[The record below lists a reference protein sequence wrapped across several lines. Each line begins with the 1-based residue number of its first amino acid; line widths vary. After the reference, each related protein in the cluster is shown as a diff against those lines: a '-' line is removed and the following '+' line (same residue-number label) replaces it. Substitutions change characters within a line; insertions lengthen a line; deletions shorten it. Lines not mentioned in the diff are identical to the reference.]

1 MGAYTTSGT
10 LAFPVASI
18 TDNGSTLTIQLS
30 RATTEPVFNTTA
42 TIADENIVDVA
53 AEYGDYLN
61 EDGTYKYAVSITSNI
76 TRHWTDCG
84 DIIAVDAIANTITI
98 STDRLQNK
106 DILIPESYTARNYFL
121 FTPAAPNK
129 GSYATGHYSVA
140 TGHTTQAIG
149 SCSRADGYLTQALGN
164 YSHAEG
170 LTTMAAAQR
179 AHAEGTSTIAAGTNS
194 HAEGDS
200 TQANHTNAHAEGS
213 KTIAGGKNS
222 HAEGDQTQAKGS
234 SSHAEGQYSVASGT
248 FSHAEGY
255 NTQATGKQSHAQGFR
270 TIAAGES
277 QQTWGKYNVED
288 KENLYAHIVGGGT
301 SNNARENIH
310 TLDWKGNAFYK
321 GDMTIRGNEVVASK
335 NDLDTRASGIEQAL
349 QEQGAK
355 LTTLP
360 GEKGNNNA
368 EKFNDLANNA
378 ATGICAHAEG
388 SYATASGNYSHAEG
402 GRTTAGGNYSH
413 AEGQGTQALGPNSH
427 AEGENSIVGTTGNG
441 AHVEGKD
448 NAAHGLLSH
457 VEGQA
462 NQSESGARAA
472 HVEGRD
478 CIAKAAA
485 TYSHVEGRGNV
496 STTSMQHVQGKWN
509 YLDADG
515 KSGNYA
521 HIVGGGT
528 SATDRKNIHTLDWKG
543 NAWFAG
549 TVKVGADQKELATA
563 EYVDEKIN
571 DISLVGK
578 SIENYGEI
586 FNDYENNMAFGL
598 YSHAEG
604 FSTLAGQERYSI
616 NTITAESWE
625 VKDGPEYV
633 FDYKAL
639 NLNVKFAGAKRG
651 DTIAIVCDTTTYKTE
666 ITNITAEGYCQI
678 CEYMPGV
685 NESNME
691 LYNTILSLDTSTIKY
706 AYLENGWAGSG
717 DYSHA
722 EGYYTSASGKASHA
736 AGIHTK
742 ATAEAQTAIGQYNAT
757 NDNALFIVGNGKNI
771 DERSNAFTV
780 NKDGSVYIANSIKI
794 KDRATSQVYSLYIEN
809 GELRMEVAE

>member
-1 MGAYTTSGT
+1 MGSYTTSGT

-42 TIADENIVDVA
+42 TIAAENVVDVA
-53 AEYGDYLN
+53 VEYGDYLN

-76 TRHWTDCG
+76 TKHWTDCG
-84 DIIAVDAIANTITI
+84 DIVAIDAAANTITI
-98 STDRLQNK
+98 STDRLSNK
-106 DILIPESYTARNYFL
+106 DILIPASYTARNYFL

-129 GSYATGHYSVA
+129 GSYVTGNYSVA

-170 LTTMAAAQR
+170 LRTMATAQR
-179 AHAEGTSTIAAGTNS
+179 THAEGTDTIAAGTNA
-194 HAEGDS
+194 HAEGEA

-255 NTQATGKQSHAQGFR
+255 NTQAIGKQSHAAGFR
-270 TIAAGES
+270 TIAVSDS
-277 QQTWGKYNVED
+277 QQAWGKYNLED
-288 KENLYAHIVGGGT
+288 YVRDDSGAIVPDENGNPVVANKYAHIVGGGT
-301 SNNARENIH
+301 SNSARANIH
-310 TLDWKGNAFYK
+310 TLDWNGNAFYK
-321 GDMTIRGNEVVASK
+321 GDITVRGNEVVASK
-335 NDLDTRASGIEQAL
+335 NDLNDIEEAL
-349 QEQGAK
+349 QEHEQK
-355 LTTLP
+355 INTLP
-360 GEKGNNNA
+360 GKKEGSNGA
-368 EKFNDLANNA
+368 EKFNDMGNV
-378 ATGICAHAEG
+378 ATGVCSHAEG
-388 SYATASGNYSHAEG
+388 KGTTASGNYSHAEG
-402 GRTTAGGNYSH
+402 QNS
-413 AEGQGTQALGPNSH
+413 QALGPNSH
-427 AEGENSIVGTTGNG
+427 AEGEHSIVGTSGNG

-448 NAAHGLLSH
+448 NEAHGLLSH

-528 SATDRKNIHTLDWKG
+528 SATNRKNIHTLDWSG

-549 TVKVGADQKELATA
+549 AVKVGADQKELATT
-563 EYVDEKIN
+563 EYVDQKIA
-571 DISLVGK
+571 DVPQPALT
-578 SIENYGEI
+578 I
-586 FNDYENNMAFGL
+586 FDAV
-598 YSHAEG
+598 
-604 FSTLAGQERYSI
+604 Q
-616 NTITAESWE
+616 
-625 VKDGPEYV
+625 
-633 FDYKAL
+633 
-639 NLNVKFAGAKRG
+639 
-651 DTIAIVCDTTTYKTE
+651 
-666 ITNITAEGYCQI
+666 
-678 CEYMPGV
+678 
-685 NESNME
+685 
-691 LYNTILSLDTSTIKY
+691 
-706 AYLENGWAGSG
+706 
-717 DYSHA
+717 
-722 EGYYTSASGKASHA
+722 
-736 AGIHTK
+736 
-742 ATAEAQTAIGQYNAT
+742 
-757 NDNALFIVGNGKNI
+757 
-771 DERSNAFTV
+771 
-780 NKDGSVYIANSIKI
+780 I
-794 KDRATSQVYSLYIEN
+794 KDRATAQIYNLYIEN
-809 GELRMEVAE
+809 GELKMEVAE